1 VSEADHADPGAAAEP
16 ADAVAERAD
25 AVVVGSGAGGA
36 PIAAALAEA
45 GLEVVVLEAGARVET
60 REMTG
65 EEGPMLAR
73 LVKATTAG
81 DSGMELYAGACV
93 GGSTVVNDAL
103 CWRPPP
109 EVLARW
115 RREHGLAGL
124 TEAALAPYVE
134 RVWTE
139 IGAAPTG
146 RANLSRNARLLA
158 RGAARLG
165 WAGEAMHRNVRG
177 CANLGLCNLGC
188 PTGAKQSAL
197 VTWVP
202 RAERAGARVVAHARV
217 ERIAVEAGRARGV
230 EGVRLDPASGA
241 PAAPLRVDAPLVVL
255 AAGVLETPALL
266 LRSGLAAGDGLQFHS
281 SAYVTAR
288 FAEPVLAFYGPT
300 MAYAVTEFADVH
312 GGTGPG
318 YMLENVTAS
327 PAVTAN
333 SLPGFGAELER
344 ALAAL
349 PHLARTV
356 VVLRDDTRGRLTLG
370 RDGRP
375 RVAYDPVLN
384 DRARLAGAIAR
395 LAELYLAAGA
405 VEVWLPI
412 EGSAPV
418 RSTRELAGLAQRA
431 LAPRELTLL
440 YAVHLFGGAA
450 MGGDPARSSCDER
463 GAVRGVAG
471 LFVGDAAA
479 LPTNT
484 GANPQVTIMAN
495 ALRVAD
501 EALAASRAGRL
512 G

>member
-1 VSEADHADPGAAAEP
+1 MSGPVDR
-16 ADAVAERAD
+16 AVEDRAD

-45 GLEVVVLEAGARVET
+45 GLGVVVVEAGARVET

-73 LVKATTAG
+73 LMKAATAA

-115 RREHGLAGL
+115 RGEHGLPGL
-124 TEAALAPYVE
+124 TDAAFAPHVE
-134 RVWTE
+134 RVWAE
-139 IGAAPTG
+139 IGAAPTE
-146 RANLSRNARLLA
+146 RRNLSRNARLLA
-158 RGAARLG
+158 RGAERLG

-188 PTGAKQSAL
+188 PSGAKQSAL

-217 ERIAVEAGRARGV
+217 ERVAIEAGRARGV
-230 EGVRLDPASGA
+230 EGVRLDPATGA
-241 PAAPLRVDAPLVVL
+241 PAGPLRVDAPLVVV

-266 LRSGLAAGDGLQFHS
+266 ARSGIAAGEGLQFHS
-281 SAYVTAR
+281 SVYVSAR
-288 FAEPVLAFYGPT
+288 FREPVFGFYGPT
-300 MAYAVTEFADVH
+300 MAYAVTEFGDVH
-312 GGTGPG
+312 GATGPG

-327 PAVTAN
+327 PSVTAS
-333 SLPGFGAELER
+333 SLPGFGTDLER
-344 ALAAL
+344 AMAAL

-356 VVLRDDTRGRLTLG
+356 VVLRDETRGRLSLA
-370 RDGRP
+370 RDGSARI
-375 RVAYDPVLN
+375 AYDPTPGDLARIG
-384 DRARLAGAIAR
+384 DAIRRLAT
-395 LAELYLAAGA
+395 LYLAAGA
-405 VEVWLPI
+405 EEVFLPI
-412 EGSAPV
+412 EGSAPI
-418 RSTRELAGLAQRA
+418 RSEADLAALAGRA
-431 LAPRELTLL
+431 LGPRDLTLL
-440 YAVHLFGGAA
+440 YAVHLFGGAC
-450 MGGDPARSSCDER
+450 MGGDPARSVCDES

-471 LFVGDAAA
+471 LFVGDASG
-479 LPTNT
+479 LPGNT

-495 ALRVAD
+495 GLRIA
-501 EALAASRAGRL
+501 EGIAEGAAAGRRT
-512 G
+512 

>member
-1 VSEADHADPGAAAEP
+1 RAARRAGRRGRRDARGRGDGARDRARRAGRRSHARRAPLALGGVSAAAARAQP
-16 ADAVAERAD
+16 RAGAERGAERPEAYAARAD
-25 AVVVGSGAGGA
+25 AAAVGSGA
-36 PIAAALAEA
+36 
-45 GLEVVVLEAGARVET
+45 AGARVET
-60 REMTG
+60 HEMTG

-73 LVKATTAG
+73 LVKAATAA

-115 RREHGLAGL
+115 QRAHGLAGL
-124 TEAALAPYVE
+124 TETALAPYVD

-288 FAEPVLAFYGPT
+288 FAEPVL
-300 MAYAVTEFADVH
+300 
-312 GGTGPG
+312 
-318 YMLENVTAS
+318 
-327 PAVTAN
+327 
-333 SLPGFGAELER
+333 
-344 ALAAL
+344 
-349 PHLARTV
+349 
-356 VVLRDDTRGRLTLG
+356 
-370 RDGRP
+370 
-375 RVAYDPVLN
+375 
-384 DRARLAGAIAR
+384 
-395 LAELYLAAGA
+395 
-405 VEVWLPI
+405 
-412 EGSAPV
+412 
-418 RSTRELAGLAQRA
+418 
-431 LAPRELTLL
+431 
-440 YAVHLFGGAA
+440 
-450 MGGDPARSSCDER
+450 
-463 GAVRGVAG
+463 
-471 LFVGDAAA
+471 
-479 LPTNT
+479 
-484 GANPQVTIMAN
+484 
-495 ALRVAD
+495 
-501 EALAASRAGRL
+501 
-512 G
+512 